1 MFFGRSSHLPFR
13 IVKADDASKT
23 LARDQIT
30 SRESEPAPE
39 SEKYKYQLKRPRNVY
54 KDPTAVLPIGFP
66 TEFVKHL
73 CFSGPYGGVA
83 ASRGVR
89 LKPHPTTETEKVME
103 RKK

>member
-30 SRESEPAPE
+30 SAPE